1 MFIIKAEAARWKFRN
16 FQESRNPTLAFD
28 PLILTTSLAVA
39 GVLVAL
45 FLVLS
50 VRKYPKGNEKMIEI
64 WNAIREGSNA
74 YLKRQFRTITIIAI
88 IISLVILAAFSA
100 TVNFTY
106 GGEIALSFLL
116 GVAFSL
122 FAAYVALYSATN
134 ANVRS
139 TAAAEKSTYEA
150 LKVATLGGGALG
162 LAVISMSLLGLSIL
176 YAAFRD
182 PGVLAG
188 FGFGASLAAL
198 FAQLGGGIFTKSAD
212 VGADLVGKVEENFP
226 EDDPRNPAAIA
237 DNVGDN
243 VGDEAGRGA
252 DLFESLTAEN
262 LGGMIIGLIVSIII
276 FNGVINP
283 YYVTMPL
290 IVRSL
295 GIIATFVGLA
305 VAVLEKKFKNPIK
318 PTRDGLLV
326 ASLIAAILMFVA
338 TWYVFGP
345 SGLTPSGSALGAY
358 ALYGCMLSGLAAGL
372 LIVVYTEFY
381 TGSEAKPVITIAE
394 RSKSGPAL
402 TIMSGNAVGMISSG
416 LPVITVAVAPLIS
429 FWLGEQ
435 FSGFSGLLPALSND
449 PFLGGGY
456 RTTMA
461 AMGMLSTA
469 GIVLTMDGLGPIV
482 DNAGGIAEMSGAP
495 EVIRERI
502 EPLDALGNTTKAL
515 TKGYAMGSAALAS
528 LLLFQAFVLEVAR
541 YQAKILDLTTITAA
555 QATLLGTKLSSLGT
569 SLALNHPDV
578 VIGALI
584 GAMLPFV
591 FSGTAINAVSVGA
604 YRMVEEVRRQLREI
618 PGLRDGTAKPN
629 YAAAVDIST
638 RTALRLMVVP
648 GAIPVVAPLV
658 VGIFLG
664 WAAVGALVV
673 GATLSAIPLAI
684 MMMWGGAA
692 MDNAKKY
699 VEMGHFGGKN
709 TETHAATVV
718 GDTVGDPWKDTAGPS
733 LHILIKLLNTISL
746 VFVPLF
752 LSAIIIL

>member
-1 MFIIKAEAARWKFRN
+1 
-16 FQESRNPTLAFD
+16 LAFD

-39 GVLVAL
+39 GVIAAI

-50 VRKYPKGNEKMIEI
+50 VRKYPKGNEKMIAI
-64 WNAIREGSNA
+64 WTAIREGSNA
-74 YLKRQFRTITIIAI
+74 YLKRQFRTIAIIAI
-88 IISLVILAAFSA
+88 IIALVIVAAFGA

-106 GGEIALSFLL
+106 GGEIGLSFLL

-162 LAVISMSLLGLSIL
+162 LVVISMSLLGLSLL
-176 YAAFRD
+176 YAIFRD

-305 VAVLEKKFKNPIK
+305 VAVFEKKFKNPIK

-326 ASLIAAILMFVA
+326 ASVVAAILMFIA

-345 SGLTPSGSALGAY
+345 SASGSALAVY
-358 ALYGCMLSGLAAGL
+358 ALYGCMVSGLAAGL

-381 TGSEAKPVITIAE
+381 TGSNAKSVITIAE

-402 TIMSGNAVGMISSG
+402 TVMSGNAVGLISSG
-416 LPVITVAVAPLIS
+416 LPVITVAIALLIS
-429 FWLGEQ
+429 FGLGEQ
-435 FSGFSGLLPALSND
+435 FAGLIPALAGNA
-449 PFLGGGY
+449 FLGGVYG
-456 RTTMA
+456 TTMA
-461 AMGMLSTA
+461 TMGMLSTA

-495 EVIRERI
+495 EIIRERI

-541 YQAKILDLTTITAA
+541 YQAKIIDLTTITSA
-555 QATLLGTKLSSLGT
+555 QASLLGTKLSSLGA

-591 FSGTAINAVSVGA
+591 FSGTAINAVSIGA

-618 PGLRDGTAKPN
+618 PGLREGTAKPN

-673 GATLSAIPLAI
+673 GATISAIPLAI

-746 VFVPLF
+746 VFIPLF
-752 LSAIIIL
+752 LAAIIIL

>member
-1 MFIIKAEAARWKFRN
+1 
-16 FQESRNPTLAFD
+16 LAFD
-28 PLILTTSLAVA
+28 PLILTTSLAAA
-39 GVLVAL
+39 GVIAAI

-50 VRKYPKGNEKMIEI
+50 IRKYPKGNEKMIAI
-64 WNAIREGSNA
+64 WTAIREGSNA
-74 YLKRQFRTITIIAI
+74 YLKRQFRTIAIIAI
-88 IISLVILAAFSA
+88 IISLVIVAAFGA
-100 TVNFTY
+100 TVNFIY
-106 GGEIALSFLL
+106 GSEIGLSFLL

-162 LAVISMSLLGLSIL
+162 LVVISMSLLGLSLL
-176 YAAFRD
+176 YAIFRD
-182 PGVLAG
+182 PGILAG

-262 LGGMIIGLIVSIII
+262 LGGMIIGLIVSIIL
-276 FNGVINP
+276 FQGINV

-295 GIIATFVGLA
+295 GIVATFVGLA
-305 VAVLEKKFKNPIK
+305 VAVFEKKFKNPIK

-326 ASLIAAILMFVA
+326 ASVIAAILMFVA

-416 LPVITVAVAPLIS
+416 LPVITVAITLLIS

-435 FSGFSGLLPALSND
+435 FAGFSGLLPALSND
-449 PFLGGGY
+449 PFLGGVYG
-456 RTTMA
+456 TTMA

-495 EVIRERI
+495 EIIRERI

-541 YQAKILDLTTITAA
+541 YQAKILDLTTITAS

-618 PGLRDGTAKPN
+618 PGLREGTAKPN

-658 VGIFLG
+658 VGVFLG

-673 GATLSAIPLAI
+673 GATISAIPLAI

-746 VFVPLF
+746 VFIPLF
-752 LSAIIIL
+752 LAAIIIL

>member
-1 MFIIKAEAARWKFRN
+1 M
-16 FQESRNPTLAFD
+16 AFD

-39 GVLVAL
+39 GVIAAI

-50 VRKYPKGNEKMIEI
+50 VRKYPKGNEKMIAI
-64 WNAIREGSNA
+64 WTAIREGSNA
-74 YLKRQFRTITIIAI
+74 YLKRQFRTIAIIAI
-88 IISLVILAAFSA
+88 IISLVIVGAFGA

-106 GGEIALSFLL
+106 GSEIGLSFLL

-162 LAVISMSLLGLSIL
+162 LVVISMSLLGLSLL
-176 YAAFRD
+176 YAIFRD
-182 PGVLAG
+182 PGILAG

-262 LGGMIIGLIVSIII
+262 LGGMIIGLIVSIIL
-276 FNGVINP
+276 FQGINV

-295 GIIATFVGLA
+295 GIVATFVGLA
-305 VAVLEKKFKNPIK
+305 IAVFEKKFKNPIK

-326 ASLIAAILMFVA
+326 ASVIAAILMFVA

-416 LPVITVAVAPLIS
+416 LPVITVAVALLIS

-435 FSGFSGLLPALSND
+435 FAGFSGLLPALSND
-449 PFLGGGY
+449 PFLGGVYG
-456 RTTMA
+456 TTMA

-495 EVIRERI
+495 EIIRERI

-541 YQAKILDLTTITAA
+541 YQAKILDLTTITGA
-555 QATLLGTKLSSLGT
+555 QATLLGAKLSSLGT

-618 PGLRDGTAKPN
+618 PGLREGTAKPN

-658 VGIFLG
+658 VGVFLG

-673 GATLSAIPLAI
+673 GATISAIPLAI

-746 VFVPLF
+746 VFIPLF
-752 LSAIIIL
+752 LAAIIIL

>member
-1 MFIIKAEAARWKFRN
+1 M
-16 FQESRNPTLAFD
+16 AFD
-28 PLILTTSLAVA
+28 PLILTTSLAVV
-39 GVLVAL
+39 GVIASMI
-45 FLVLS
+45 LVLS
-50 VRKYPKGNEKMIEI
+50 VKKYPTGNEKMIAI
-64 WNAIREGSNA
+64 WKAIMEGSNA
-74 YLKRQFRTITIIAI
+74 YLKRQFRTIGIIAVIIAI
-88 IISLVILAAFSA
+88 VIVAAFGGIFSL
-100 TVNFTY
+100 TY
-106 GGEIALSFLL
+106 GAEIAFSFLL
-116 GVAFSL
+116 GVTFSL
-122 FAAYVALYSATN
+122 IAAYIAMYSATN

-139 TAAAEKSTYEA
+139 TAAAETSTYLA

-162 LAVISMSLLGLSIL
+162 LAVISMSLLGLSLL
-176 YAAFRD
+176 YAAFGD

-262 LGGMIIGLIVSIII
+262 LGGMIIGLIVSIILFQGI
-276 FNGVINP
+276 SV

-305 VAVLEKKFKNPIK
+305 VAIFEKKFKNPIK

-326 ASLIAAILMFVA
+326 ASVVAAILMFIA

-345 SGLTPSGSALGAY
+345 SGVTPGGSALAAY
-358 ALYGCMLSGLAAGL
+358 ALYGCMVSGLAAGL
-372 LIVVYTEFY
+372 LIVLYTEYY
-381 TGSEAKPVITIAE
+381 TGSGAKSVITIAE

-402 TIMSGNAVGMISSG
+402 TIMSGTAVGMISSG
-416 LPVITVAVAPLIS
+416 LPVITVAITLLIS
-429 FWLGEQ
+429 FALGEQ
-435 FSGFSGLLPALSND
+435 FAVLAKIND
-449 PFLGGGY
+449 TFLGGVYG
-456 RTTMA
+456 TTMA
-461 AMGMLSTA
+461 TMGMLSTA

-495 EVIRERI
+495 DEVRERI
-502 EPLDALGNTTKAL
+502 EPLDTLGNTTKAL

-541 YQAKILDLTTITAA
+541 YQAKITDLTSITSA
-555 QATLLGTKLSSLGT
+555 QATLLGTKLSSLG
-569 SLALNHPDV
+569 SALALNHPDV

-604 YRMVEEVRRQLREI
+604 YRMVEEVRRQFREI
-618 PGLRDGTAKPN
+618 PGLREGTAKPN

-648 GAIPVVAPLV
+648 GAIPVVAPIV
-658 VGIFLG
+658 VGVFLG

-699 VEMGHFGGKN
+699 VEAGHFGGKN

-746 VFVPLF
+746 VFIPLF
-752 LSAIIIL
+752 LAALILL

>member
-1 MFIIKAEAARWKFRN
+1 
-16 FQESRNPTLAFD
+16 LAFD

-39 GVLVAL
+39 GVVAAI

-50 VRKYPKGNEKMIEI
+50 VRKYPKGNEKMIAI
-64 WNAIREGSNA
+64 WTAIREGSNA
-74 YLKRQFRTITIIAI
+74 YLKRQFRTIAIIAI
-88 IISLVILAAFSA
+88 IISLVILAAFGA
-100 TVNFTY
+100 TINFTY

-162 LAVISMSLLGLSIL
+162 LVVISMSLLGLSLL
-176 YAAFRD
+176 YALFRD

-262 LGGMIIGLIVSIII
+262 LGGMIIGLIVSIIL
-276 FNGVINP
+276 FQGINV

-295 GIIATFVGLA
+295 GIVATFVGLA
-305 VAVLEKKFKNPIK
+305 VAVFEKKFKNPIK

-326 ASLIAAILMFVA
+326 ASVIAAILMFVA

-358 ALYGCMLSGLAAGL
+358 ALYGCMLSGLSAGL

-416 LPVITVAVAPLIS
+416 LPVVTVAVALLIS

-435 FSGFSGLLPALSND
+435 FAGFSGLLPALSND
-449 PFLGGGY
+449 PFLGGVYG
-456 RTTMA
+456 TTMA

-541 YQAKILDLTTITAA
+541 YQAKILDLTTITGA
-555 QATLLGTKLSSLGT
+555 QATLLGAKLSSLGT

-618 PGLRDGTAKPN
+618 PGLREGNAKPN

-673 GATLSAIPLAI
+673 GATISAIPLAI

-746 VFVPLF
+746 VFIPLF
-752 LSAIIIL
+752 LVAIIIL

>member
-1 MFIIKAEAARWKFRN
+1 
-16 FQESRNPTLAFD
+16 LAFD
-28 PLILTTSLAVA
+28 PLLLTTSLAVV
-39 GVLVAL
+39 GVIASIV
-45 FLVLS
+45 LVLS
-50 VRKYPKGNEKMIEI
+50 VKKYPTGNEKMVAI
-64 WNAIREGSNA
+64 WKAIMEGANA
-74 YLKRQFRTITIIAI
+74 YLKRQFRTIGIIAVI
-88 IISLVILAAFSA
+88 IAVVILAAFSA
-100 TVNFTY
+100 IFTVSY
-106 GGEIALSFLL
+106 SAEIAFSFLL
-116 GVAFSL
+116 GVTFSL
-122 FAAYVALYSATN
+122 VAAYIAMYSATS

-139 TAAAEKSTYEA
+139 TAAAEQSTYLA

-262 LGGMIIGLIVSIII
+262 LGGMIIGLIVSIILFQGI
-276 FNGVINP
+276 SV

-305 VAVLEKKFKNPIK
+305 VAIFEKKFKNPIK

-326 ASLIAAILMFVA
+326 ASVVAAILMFIA

-345 SGLTPSGSALGAY
+345 SGLTPSGSALAAY
-358 ALYGCMLSGLAAGL
+358 ALYGCMVSGLAAGL
-372 LIVVYTEFY
+372 LIVLYTEYY
-381 TGSEAKPVITIAE
+381 TGSEAKSVITIAE

-402 TIMSGNAVGMISSG
+402 TIMSGTAVGMISSG
-416 LPVITVAVAPLIS
+416 LPVITVAITLLIS
-429 FWLGEQ
+429 FALGEQ
-435 FSGFSGLLPALSND
+435 FAVQAGITD
-449 PFLGGGY
+449 TFLGGVYG
-456 RTTMA
+456 TTMA
-461 AMGMLSTA
+461 TMGMLSTA

-495 EVIRERI
+495 VEVRERI
-502 EPLDALGNTTKAL
+502 EPLDTLGNTTKAL

-541 YQAKILDLTTITAA
+541 YQAKITDLTTITSA
-555 QATLLGTKLSSLGT
+555 QAALLGTKLSSLG
-569 SLALNHPDV
+569 SALALNHPDV

-584 GAMLPFV
+584 GGMLPFV

-604 YRMVEEVRRQLREI
+604 YRMVEEVRRQFREI
-618 PGLRDGTAKPN
+618 PGLREGTAKPN

-648 GAIPVVAPLV
+648 GAIPVVAPIV
-658 VGIFLG
+658 VGVFLG

-699 VEMGHFGGKN
+699 VESGHFGGKN

-746 VFVPLF
+746 VFIPLF
-752 LSAIIIL
+752 LVALISLA

>member
-1 MFIIKAEAARWKFRN
+1 MEN
-16 FQESRNPTLAFD
+16 YQLEDNSNPPLAFD

-39 GVLVAL
+39 GVVAAI

-50 VRKYPKGNEKMIEI
+50 VRKYPKGNEKMISI
-64 WNAIREGSNA
+64 WKAIMEGANA
-74 YLKRQFRTITIIAI
+74 YLKRQFRTIGIIAI
-88 IISLVILAAFSA
+88 IIAIVILAAFSA
-100 TVNFTY
+100 TVTVTY
-106 GGEIALSFLL
+106 SAEIAFSFLL
-116 GVAFSL
+116 GVTFSL
-122 FAAYVALYSATN
+122 VAAYIAMYSATN

-139 TAAAEKSTYEA
+139 TAAAEKSTYLA

-305 VAVLEKKFKNPIK
+305 VAVFEKKFKNPIK

-326 ASLIAAILMFVA
+326 ASVIAAILMFVA

-345 SGLTPSGSALGAY
+345 SASGSALAVY
-358 ALYGCMLSGLAAGL
+358 ALYGCMVSGLAAGL

-381 TGSEAKPVITIAE
+381 TGSNAKPVITIAE

-416 LPVITVAVAPLIS
+416 LPVITVAIALLIS

-435 FSGFSGLLPALSND
+435 FARFSGLLPALNND
-449 PFLGGGY
+449 PFLGGVYG
-456 RTTMA
+456 TTMA

-541 YQAKILDLTTITAA
+541 YQAKIVDLTKISIDQVTGPNGLA
-555 QATLLGTKLSSLGT
+555 TKLSSLGG

-618 PGLRDGTAKPN
+618 PGLREGTAKPN

-658 VGIFLG
+658 VGVFLG

-673 GATLSAIPLAI
+673 GATISAIPLAI

-746 VFVPLF
+746 VFIPLF
-752 LSAIIIL
+752 LAAIIIL

>member
-1 MFIIKAEAARWKFRN
+1 M
-16 FQESRNPTLAFD
+16 AFD
-28 PLILTTSLAVA
+28 PLLLTTSLAIA
-39 GVLVAL
+39 GVAVAIYLVY
-45 FLVLS
+45 S
-50 VRKYPKGNEKMIEI
+50 IKRYPTGNEKMVAI
-64 WNAIREGSNA
+64 WKAIREGANA
-74 YLKRQFRTITIIAI
+74 YLKRQFRTIAIIAI
-88 IISLVILAAFSA
+88 IIALVIVAAFGA

-106 GGEIALSFLL
+106 GGEIAFSFLL

-122 FAAYVALYSATN
+122 FAAYIAMYSATN
-134 ANVRS
+134 SNVRS

-162 LAVISMSLLGLSIL
+162 LIVISMSLLGLSLL
-176 YAAFRD
+176 YAAFGD

-262 LGGMIIGLIVSIII
+262 LGGMIIGLIVSIILFQGI
-276 FNGVINP
+276 STNNV

-295 GIIATFVGLA
+295 GIVATFVGLA
-305 VAVLEKKFKNPIK
+305 VAIYEKKFKNPIK

-326 ASLIAAILMFVA
+326 ASLVAAILLFIA

-345 SGLTPSGSALGAY
+345 SGLTAISGINSANRALGVY
-358 ALYGCMLSGLAAGL
+358 ALYGCMISGLVAGL
-372 LIVVYTEFY
+372 LIVLYTEFY
-381 TGSEAKPVITIAE
+381 TGSEAKWVVTIAE

-402 TIMSGNAVGMISSG
+402 TITSGTAVGMISSG
-416 LPVITVAVAPLIS
+416 LPVITVAIALLIS
-429 FWLGEQ
+429 FGLGEQ
-435 FSGFSGLLPALSND
+435 FASLAGLNS
-449 PFLGGGY
+449 FLGGVYG
-456 RTTMA
+456 TTMA
-461 AMGMLSTA
+461 TMGMLSTA

-495 EVIRERI
+495 PEIRDRI

-528 LLLFQAFVLEVAR
+528 LL
-541 YQAKILDLTTITAA
+541 
-555 QATLLGTKLSSLGT
+555 GG
-569 SLALNHPDV
+569 
-578 VIGALI
+578 
-584 GAMLPFV
+584 MLPFL
-591 FSGTAINAVSVGA
+591 FSGTAINAVAVGA
-604 YRMVEEVRRQLREI
+604 YRMVEEVRKQLREI
-618 PGLRDGTAKPN
+618 PGLREGTARPD
-629 YAAAVDIST
+629 YARAVDIST
-638 RTALRLMVVP
+638 RTALRLMVAP
-648 GAIPVVAPLV
+648 GAIPVVAPIV
-658 VGIFLG
+658 VGVFLG

-699 VEMGHFGGKN
+699 IEVGNLGGKN

-746 VFVPLF
+746 VFIPIF
-752 LSAIIIL
+752 LTAIVVFR

>member
-1 MFIIKAEAARWKFRN
+1 
-16 FQESRNPTLAFD
+16 
-28 PLILTTSLAVA
+28 
-39 GVLVAL
+39 
-45 FLVLS
+45 
-50 VRKYPKGNEKMIEI
+50 
-64 WNAIREGSNA
+64 
-74 YLKRQFRTITIIAI
+74 
-88 IISLVILAAFSA
+88 
-100 TVNFTY
+100 
-106 GGEIALSFLL
+106 
-116 GVAFSL
+116 
-122 FAAYVALYSATN
+122 
-134 ANVRS
+134 
-139 TAAAEKSTYEA
+139 
-150 LKVATLGGGALG
+150 
-162 LAVISMSLLGLSIL
+162 
-176 YAAFRD
+176 
-182 PGVLAG
+182 
-188 FGFGASLAAL
+188 
-198 FAQLGGGIFTKSAD
+198 
-212 VGADLVGKVEENFP
+212 
-226 EDDPRNPAAIA
+226 
-237 DNVGDN
+237 
-243 VGDEAGRGA
+243 
-252 DLFESLTAEN
+252 
-262 LGGMIIGLIVSIII
+262 MIIGLIVSIILFQGI
-276 FNGVINP
+276 SV

-295 GIIATFVGLA
+295 GIVATFVGLA
-305 VAVLEKKFKNPIK
+305 VAVFEKKFKNPIK

-326 ASLIAAILMFVA
+326 ASVIAAILMFVA

-416 LPVITVAVAPLIS
+416 LPVVTVAVALLIS

-435 FSGFSGLLPALSND
+435 FAGFSGLLPALSND
-449 PFLGGGY
+449 PFLGGVYG
-456 RTTMA
+456 TTMA

-541 YQAKILDLTTITAA
+541 YQAKIVDLTKISIDQVTGPNGFA
-555 QATLLGTKLSSLGT
+555 TKLSGLGG

-604 YRMVEEVRRQLREI
+604 YRMVEEVRRQLREL
-618 PGLRDGTAKPN
+618 PGLREDTAKPN

-638 RTALRLMVVP
+638 KTALRLMVVP
-648 GAIPVVAPLV
+648 GAIPVVAPIV

-673 GATLSAIPLAI
+673 GATISAIPLAI

-746 VFVPLF
+746 VFIPLF
-752 LSAIIIL
+752 LAAIIIL

>member
-1 MFIIKAEAARWKFRN
+1 
-16 FQESRNPTLAFD
+16 LAFD
-28 PLILTTSLAVA
+28 PLLLTTSLAIA
-39 GVLVAL
+39 GVAVAIYLVY
-45 FLVLS
+45 S
-50 VRKYPKGNEKMIEI
+50 IKRYPTGNEKMVAI
-64 WNAIREGSNA
+64 WKAIREGANA
-74 YLKRQFRTITIIAI
+74 YLKRQFRTIAIIAI
-88 IISLVILAAFSA
+88 IIAVVIVAAFGA
-100 TVNFTY
+100 TINFTY

-116 GVAFSL
+116 GVIFSL
-122 FAAYVALYSATN
+122 FAAYIAMYSATN
-134 ANVRS
+134 SNVRS

-162 LAVISMSLLGLSIL
+162 LIVISMSLLGLSIL
-176 YAAFRD
+176 YAVFGD

-262 LGGMIIGLIVSIII
+262 LGGMIVGLIVSIII
-276 FNGVINP
+276 FQGINV

-295 GIIATFVGLA
+295 GIVATFIGLA
-305 VAVLEKKFKNPIK
+305 VAIVEKKFKNPIK

-326 ASLIAAILMFVA
+326 ASVIAAVLMFIA

-345 SGLTPSGSALGAY
+345 SGLTPSGSALAAY
-358 ALYGCMLSGLAAGL
+358 ALYGCMVSGLIAGL
-372 LIVVYTEFY
+372 LIVLYTEFY
-381 TGSEAKPVITIAE
+381 TGSEAKSVITIAE

-402 TIMSGNAVGMISSG
+402 TIMSGTAVGMISSG
-416 LPVITVAVAPLIS
+416 LPVITVAIALLIS
-429 FWLGEQ
+429 FGLGEQ
-435 FSGFSGLLPALSND
+435 FAGLIPQLAGN
-449 PFLGGGY
+449 PFLGGVYG
-456 RTTMA
+456 TTMA
-461 AMGMLSTA
+461 TMGMLSTA

-495 EVIRERI
+495 DEIRERI
-502 EPLDALGNTTKAL
+502 DPLDALGNTTKAL

-541 YQAKILDLTTITAA
+541 YQAGSLCVPSITASCA
-555 QATLLGTKLSSLGT
+555 GILASKLSSLGAL
-569 SLALNHPDV
+569 LALNHPDV

-584 GAMLPFV
+584 GGMLPFV
-591 FSGTAINAVSVGA
+591 FSGTAINAVSIGA
-604 YRMVEEVRRQLREI
+604 YRMVEEVRRQLKEI
-618 PGLRDGTAKPN
+618 PGLREGTARPN

-648 GAIPVVAPLV
+648 GAIPVVAPIV
-658 VGIFLG
+658 VGVFLG

-692 MDNAKKY
+692 MDNGKKY
-699 VEMGHFGGKN
+699 IEAGHFGGKN

-746 VFVPLF
+746 VFIPLF
-752 LSAIIIL
+752 LTAIVVFR

>member
-1 MFIIKAEAARWKFRN
+1 M
-16 FQESRNPTLAFD
+16 AFD

-39 GVLVAL
+39 GVVAAI

-50 VRKYPKGNEKMIEI
+50 VRKYPKGNEKMIVI
-64 WNAIREGSNA
+64 WTAIREGSNA

-88 IISLVILAAFSA
+88 IISLVILAAFGA
-100 TVNFTY
+100 TVTFTY

-162 LAVISMSLLGLSIL
+162 LVVISMSLLGLSLL
-176 YAAFRD
+176 YALFRD

-345 SGLTPSGSALGAY
+345 SGLTPSGSSQAAY

-372 LIVVYTEFY
+372 LIVVYTEYY
-381 TGSEAKPVITIAE
+381 TGSNAKSVITIAE

-416 LPVITVAVAPLIS
+416 LPVITVAVALLIS

-435 FSGFSGLLPALSND
+435 FARFSGLLPALNND
-449 PFLGGGY
+449 PFLGGVYG
-456 RTTMA
+456 TTMA

-541 YQAKILDLTTITAA
+541 YQAKIVDLTKITVDQVTGPNGLA
-555 QATLLGTKLSSLGT
+555 TKLSVLGG

-591 FSGTAINAVSVGA
+591 FSGTAINAVSIGA

-618 PGLRDGTAKPN
+618 PGLREGTAKPN

-648 GAIPVVAPLV
+648 GAIPVVAPIIIGV
-658 VGIFLG
+658 FLG

-673 GATLSAIPLAI
+673 GATISAIPLAI

-746 VFVPLF
+746 VFIPLF
-752 LSAIIIL
+752 LAAVIIF

>member
-1 MFIIKAEAARWKFRN
+1 MVSIWK
-16 FQESRNPTLAFD
+16 
-28 PLILTTSLAVA
+28 
-39 GVLVAL
+39 
-45 FLVLS
+45 
-50 VRKYPKGNEKMIEI
+50 
-64 WNAIREGSNA
+64 AIREGANA
-74 YLKRQFRTITIIAI
+74 YLKRQFRTIAIIAI
-88 IISLVILAAFSA
+88 IIAVVIIAAFGA
-100 TVNFTY
+100 TVNLTY
-106 GGEIALSFLL
+106 GGEIAFSFLL

-122 FAAYVALYSATN
+122 FAAYIAMYSATN
-134 ANVRS
+134 SNVRS

-162 LAVISMSLLGLSIL
+162 LIVISMSLLGLSIL
-176 YAAFRD
+176 YAAFGD

-262 LGGMIIGLIVSIII
+262 LGGMIVGLIVSIII
-276 FNGVINP
+276 FQGINV

-305 VAVLEKKFKNPIK
+305 VAVVEKKFKNPIK

-326 ASLIAAILMFVA
+326 ASVIAAVLIFIA

-345 SGLTPSGSALGAY
+345 SGLTPSGSALAAY
-358 ALYGCMLSGLAAGL
+358 ALYGCMVSGLVAGL
-372 LIVVYTEFY
+372 LIVIYTEFY
-381 TGSEAKPVITIAE
+381 TGSEAKSVITIAE

-402 TIMSGNAVGMISSG
+402 TIMSGTAVGMISSG
-416 LPVITVAVAPLIS
+416 LPVITVAITLLIS
-429 FWLGEQ
+429 FGLGEQ
-435 FSGFSGLLPALSND
+435 FARMAGIDN
-449 PFLGGGY
+449 FLGGVYG
-456 RTTMA
+456 TTMA
-461 AMGMLSTA
+461 TMGMLSTA

-495 EVIRERI
+495 DEIRERI
-502 EPLDALGNTTKAL
+502 EPLDTLGNTTKAL

-541 YQAKILDLTTITAA
+541 YQAKITDLTTITSA
-555 QATLLGTKLSSLGT
+555 QAVLLGTKLSSLG
-569 SLALNHPDV
+569 SALALNHPDV

-584 GAMLPFV
+584 GGMLPFV

-604 YRMVEEVRRQLREI
+604 YRMVEEVRRQFREI
-618 PGLRDGTAKPN
+618 PGLREGTAKPN

-648 GAIPVVAPLV
+648 GAIPVVTPIV
-658 VGIFLG
+658 VGVFLG

-699 VEMGHFGGKN
+699 VEAGHFGGKN

-746 VFVPLF
+746 VFIPLF
-752 LSAIIIL
+752 LTAIVVFR

>member
-1 MFIIKAEAARWKFRN
+1 
-16 FQESRNPTLAFD
+16 LAFD
-28 PLILTTSLAVA
+28 PLILTTSLAAA
-39 GVLVAL
+39 GVIAAI

-50 VRKYPKGNEKMIEI
+50 IRKYPKGNEKMIAI
-64 WNAIREGSNA
+64 WTAIREGSNA
-74 YLKRQFRTITIIAI
+74 YLKRQFRTIAIIAI
-88 IISLVILAAFSA
+88 IISLVIVAAFGA
-100 TVNFTY
+100 TVNFIY
-106 GGEIALSFLL
+106 GSEIGLSFLL

-162 LAVISMSLLGLSIL
+162 LVVISMSLLGLSLL
-176 YAAFRD
+176 YAIFRD
-182 PGVLAG
+182 PGILAG

-262 LGGMIIGLIVSIII
+262 LGGMIIGLIVSIIL
-276 FNGVINP
+276 FQGINV

-295 GIIATFVGLA
+295 GIVATFVGLA
-305 VAVLEKKFKNPIK
+305 VAVFEKKFKNPIK

-326 ASLIAAILMFVA
+326 ASVIAAILMFVA

-416 LPVITVAVAPLIS
+416 LPVITVAITLLIS

-435 FSGFSGLLPALSND
+435 FAGFSGLLPALSND
-449 PFLGGGY
+449 PFLGGVYG
-456 RTTMA
+456 TTMA

-502 EPLDALGNTTKAL
+502 EPLDVLGNTTKAL

-541 YQAKILDLTTITAA
+541 YQAKILDLTTITAS

-618 PGLRDGTAKPN
+618 PGLREGTAKPN

-658 VGIFLG
+658 VGVFLG

-673 GATLSAIPLAI
+673 GATISAIPLAI

-746 VFVPLF
+746 VFIPLF
-752 LSAIIIL
+752 LAAIIIL

>member
-1 MFIIKAEAARWKFRN
+1 MV
-16 FQESRNPTLAFD
+16 FD

-39 GVLVAL
+39 GVIAAI

-50 VRKYPKGNEKMIEI
+50 VRKYPKGNEKMIAI
-64 WNAIREGSNA
+64 WTAIREGSNA
-74 YLKRQFRTITIIAI
+74 YLRRQFRTIAIIAI
-88 IISLVILAAFSA
+88 VISLIIVAAFGA

-106 GGEIALSFLL
+106 GSEIALSFLL

-162 LAVISMSLLGLSIL
+162 LVVISMSLLGLSLL
-176 YAAFRD
+176 YAIFGD

-305 VAVLEKKFKNPIK
+305 VAVFEKKFKNPIK
-318 PTRDGLLV
+318 PTIDGLLV
-326 ASLIAAILMFVA
+326 ASAIAAILMFAA
-338 TWYVFGP
+338 TWYIFGP
-345 SGLTPSGSALGAY
+345 SGLTPSGSALAAY
-358 ALYGCMLSGLAAGL
+358 ALYGCMVSGLVAGL
-372 LIVVYTEFY
+372 LIVIYTEFY
-381 TGSEAKPVITIAE
+381 TGSNAKPVITIAE

-416 LPVITVAVAPLIS
+416 LPVITVAIALLIS
-429 FWLGEQ
+429 FGLGEQ
-435 FSGFSGLLPALSND
+435 FAGLIPALAGNA
-449 PFLGGGY
+449 FLGGVYG
-456 RTTMA
+456 TTMA
-461 AMGMLSTA
+461 TMGMLSTA

-495 EVIRERI
+495 EIIRERI

-541 YQAKILDLTTITAA
+541 YKAGIINL
-555 QATLLGTKLSSLGT
+555 T
-569 SLALNHPDV
+569 SLASNPSLAVTLGTQLSGLGTFLALNRPDV
-578 VIGALI
+578 IIGALI
-584 GAMLPFV
+584 GGMLPFV

-618 PGLRDGTAKPN
+618 PGLREGTAKPN

-638 RTALRLMVVP
+638 KTALRLMVVP
-648 GAIPVVAPLV
+648 GAIPVVAPIV
-658 VGIFLG
+658 VGLFLG

-673 GATLSAIPLAI
+673 GATISAIPLAI

-746 VFVPLF
+746 VFIPLF
-752 LSAIIIL
+752 LSAIIIFH

>member
-1 MFIIKAEAARWKFRN
+1 M
-16 FQESRNPTLAFD
+16 AFD

-39 GVLVAL
+39 GVVAAI

-50 VRKYPKGNEKMIEI
+50 VRKYPKGNEKMIAI
-64 WNAIREGSNA
+64 WTAIREGSNA
-74 YLKRQFRTITIIAI
+74 YLKRQFRTIAIIAI
-88 IISLVILAAFSA
+88 IISLVILAAFGA
-100 TVNFTY
+100 TINFTY

-116 GVAFSL
+116 GVVFSL

-162 LAVISMSLLGLSIL
+162 LVVISMSLLGLSLL
-176 YAAFRD
+176 YGAFGD

-305 VAVLEKKFKNPIK
+305 VAVFEKKFKNPIK

-326 ASLIAAILMFVA
+326 ASVIAAILMFVA

-345 SGLTPSGSALGAY
+345 SASGSALAVY
-358 ALYGCMLSGLAAGL
+358 ALYGCMVSGLAAGL

-381 TGSEAKPVITIAE
+381 TGSNAKPVITIAE

-402 TIMSGNAVGMISSG
+402 TVMSGNAVGLISSG
-416 LPVITVAVAPLIS
+416 LPVITVAVALLIS
-429 FWLGEQ
+429 FGLGEQ
-435 FSGFSGLLPALSND
+435 FAGLIPALNGN
-449 PFLGGGY
+449 PFLGGVYG
-456 RTTMA
+456 TTMA
-461 AMGMLSTA
+461 TMGMLSTA

-541 YQAKILDLTTITAA
+541 YQAGNLCVPTITSSCA
-555 QATLLGTKLSSLGT
+555 ATLATKLSSLGAL
-569 SLALNHPDV
+569 LALNHPDV

-618 PGLRDGTAKPN
+618 PGLREGTAKPN

-638 RTALRLMVVP
+638 KTALRLMVVP
-648 GAIPVVAPLV
+648 GAIPVVAPIV

-673 GATLSAIPLAI
+673 GATISAIPLAI

-746 VFVPLF
+746 VFIPLF
-752 LSAIIIL
+752 LSAIIIFH

>member
-1 MFIIKAEAARWKFRN
+1 MIAIWTAIK
-16 FQESRNPTLAFD
+16 
-28 PLILTTSLAVA
+28 
-39 GVLVAL
+39 
-45 FLVLS
+45 
-50 VRKYPKGNEKMIEI
+50 
-64 WNAIREGSNA
+64 EGSNA
-74 YLKRQFRTITIIAI
+74 YLKRQFRTIAIIAI
-88 IISLVILAAFSA
+88 IISLVIVAAFGA

-162 LAVISMSLLGLSIL
+162 LVVISMSLLGLSLL

-276 FNGVINP
+276 FQSINV

-295 GIIATFVGLA
+295 GIIATFAGLA

-326 ASLIAAILMFVA
+326 ASVVAAILMFVA

-345 SGLTPSGSALGAY
+345 SGVSPNVNPLAAY
-358 ALYGCMLSGLAAGL
+358 ALYGCMISGLVAGL

-381 TGSEAKPVITIAE
+381 TGSNAKPVITIAE

-402 TIMSGNAVGMISSG
+402 TVMSGNAVGMISSG
-416 LPVITVAVAPLIS
+416 LPVITVAIALLIS

-435 FSGFSGLLPALSND
+435 FAGLIPALAGNV
-449 PFLGGGY
+449 FLGGVYG
-456 RTTMA
+456 TTMA
-461 AMGMLSTA
+461 TMGMLSTA

-482 DNAGGIAEMSGAP
+482 DNAAGIAEMSAAL
-495 EVIRERI
+495 EIVRERR
-502 EPLDALGNTTKAL
+502 EPLHALGNTTKAL

-541 YQAKILDLTTITAA
+541 YQAKIVDLTKITVDQVTGPNGLA
-555 QATLLGTKLSSLGT
+555 TKLSVLGG

-591 FSGTAINAVSVGA
+591 FSGTAINAVSIGA

-618 PGLRDGTAKPN
+618 PGLREGTAKPN

-648 GAIPVVAPLV
+648 GAIPVVAPIV
-658 VGIFLG
+658 VGVFLG

-692 MDNAKKY
+692 IDNAPKY
-699 VEMGHFGGKN
+699 V
-709 TETHAATVV
+709 
-718 GDTVGDPWKDTAGPS
+718 
-733 LHILIKLLNTISL
+733 
-746 VFVPLF
+746 
-752 LSAIIIL
+752 

>member
-1 MFIIKAEAARWKFRN
+1 M
-16 FQESRNPTLAFD
+16 AFD
-28 PLILTTSLAVA
+28 PILLTTSLAVA
-39 GVLVAL
+39 GVVASII
-45 FLVLS
+45 LVLS
-50 VRKYPKGNEKMIEI
+50 VKKYPTGDEKMIAI
-64 WNAIREGSNA
+64 WKAIREGSNA
-74 YLKRQFRTITIIAI
+74 YLKRQFRTIAVIAAIIA
-88 IISLVILAAFSA
+88 LVIIAAFGGTFSI
-100 TVNFTY
+100 TY
-106 GGEIALSFLL
+106 GAEIAFSFLL
-116 GVAFSL
+116 GVTFSL
-122 FAAYVALYSATN
+122 VAAYIAMYSATN

-139 TAAAEKSTYEA
+139 TAAAEKSTYHA

-162 LAVISMSLLGLSIL
+162 LAVTSMSLLGLSIL
-176 YAAFRD
+176 YAVFRD

-262 LGGMIIGLIVSIII
+262 LGGMIIGLIVSIIL
-276 FNGVINP
+276 FQGINV

-295 GIIATFVGLA
+295 GIIATFIGLA
-305 VAVLEKKFKNPIK
+305 VAIYEKKFKNPIK

-326 ASLIAAILMFVA
+326 ASVVAAVLIFVA

-345 SGLTPSGSALGAY
+345 SGLTPSGNALAAY
-358 ALYGCMLSGLAAGL
+358 ALYGCMISGLAAGL
-372 LIVVYTEFY
+372 LIVFYTEFY

-402 TIMSGNAVGMISSG
+402 TVMSGTAVGMVSSG
-416 LPVITVAVAPLIS
+416 LPIITVAIALLIS
-429 FWLGEQ
+429 FGLGER
-435 FSGFSGLLPALSND
+435 FASLAGLSD
-449 PFLGGGY
+449 PFLGGVYG
-456 RTTMA
+456 TTMA
-461 AMGMLSTA
+461 TMGMLSTA

-495 EVIRERI
+495 DEIRERI
-502 EPLDALGNTTKAL
+502 DPLDALGNTTKAL

-541 YQAKILDLTTITAA
+541 YQAKILDLTSITTT
-555 QATLLGTKLSSLGT
+555 QANLLGTKLSSLGA

-578 VIGALI
+578 IIGALI
-584 GAMLPFV
+584 GSMLPFV

-604 YRMVEEVRRQLREI
+604 YRMVEEVRRQFREI
-618 PGLRDGTAKPN
+618 PGLREGTAKPN

-648 GAIPVVAPLV
+648 GAIPVVAPIV
-658 VGIFLG
+658 VGVFLG

-699 VEMGHFGGKN
+699 VEAGHFGGKG
-709 TETHAATVV
+709 TETHAATIV

-733 LHILIKLLNTISL
+733 LHILVKLLNTISL
-746 VFVPLF
+746 VFIPLF
-752 LSAIIIL
+752 LTAIILL

>member
-1 MFIIKAEAARWKFRN
+1 M
-16 FQESRNPTLAFD
+16 AFD
-28 PLILTTSLAVA
+28 PLLLTTSLAVV
-39 GVLVAL
+39 GVIASII
-45 FLVLS
+45 LVLS
-50 VRKYPKGNEKMIEI
+50 VKKYPTGNEKMVAI
-64 WNAIREGSNA
+64 WKAIMEGANA
-74 YLKRQFRTITIIAI
+74 YLKRQFRTIGIIAVIIAI
-88 IISLVILAAFSA
+88 VILAAFSTTF
-100 TVNFTY
+100 TVTY
-106 GGEIALSFLL
+106 SAEIAFSFLL
-116 GVAFSL
+116 GVTFSL
-122 FAAYVALYSATN
+122 VAAYIAMYSATN

-139 TAAAEKSTYEA
+139 TAAAEQSTYLA

-176 YAAFRD
+176 YAAFGD

-262 LGGMIIGLIVSIII
+262 LGGMIIGLIVSIILFQGI
-276 FNGVINP
+276 SV

-305 VAVLEKKFKNPIK
+305 VAIFEKKFKNPIK
-318 PTRDGLLV
+318 PSRDGLLL
-326 ASLIAAILMFVA
+326 ASVVAAILMFIA

-345 SGLTPSGSALGAY
+345 SGLTPSGSALAAY
-358 ALYGCMLSGLAAGL
+358 ALYGCMVSGLAAGL
-372 LIVVYTEFY
+372 LIVLYTEYY
-381 TGSEAKPVITIAE
+381 TGSEAKSVITIAE

-402 TIMSGNAVGMISSG
+402 TIMSGTAVGMISSG
-416 LPVITVAVAPLIS
+416 LPVITVAITLLIS
-429 FWLGEQ
+429 FGLGEQ
-435 FSGFSGLLPALSND
+435 FAVQAGITD
-449 PFLGGGY
+449 TFLGGVYG
-456 RTTMA
+456 TTMA
-461 AMGMLSTA
+461 TMGMLSTA

-495 EVIRERI
+495 VQVRERI
-502 EPLDALGNTTKAL
+502 EPLDTLGNTTKAL

-541 YQAKILDLTTITAA
+541 YQAKITDLTSITSA
-555 QATLLGTKLSSLGT
+555 QAALLGTKLSSLG
-569 SLALNHPDV
+569 SALALNHPDV

-584 GAMLPFV
+584 GGMLPFV

-604 YRMVEEVRRQLREI
+604 YRMVEEVRRQFREI
-618 PGLRDGTAKPN
+618 PGLREGTAKPN

-648 GAIPVVAPLV
+648 GAIPVVAPIV
-658 VGIFLG
+658 VGVFLG

-673 GATLSAIPLAI
+673 GATISAIPLAI

-699 VEMGHFGGKN
+699 VEAGHFGGKN

-746 VFVPLF
+746 VFIPLF
-752 LSAIIIL
+752 LVALISLA

>member
-1 MFIIKAEAARWKFRN
+1 M
-16 FQESRNPTLAFD
+16 AFD
-28 PLILTTSLAVA
+28 PLILTTSLAVI
-39 GVLVAL
+39 GVIAAII
-45 FLVLS
+45 LVLS
-50 VRKYPKGNEKMIEI
+50 VKKYPTGNEKMIAI
-64 WNAIREGSNA
+64 WKAIMEGSNA
-74 YLKRQFRTITIIAI
+74 YLKRQFRTIGIIAVIIAI
-88 IISLVILAAFSA
+88 VIVAAFGGIFSL
-100 TVNFTY
+100 TY
-106 GGEIALSFLL
+106 GAEIAFSFLL
-116 GVAFSL
+116 GVTFSL
-122 FAAYVALYSATN
+122 VAAYIAMYSATN

-139 TAAAEKSTYEA
+139 TAAAEKSTYLA
-150 LKVATLGGGALG
+150 LRVATLGGGALG
-162 LAVISMSLLGLSIL
+162 LAVISMSLLGLSLL
-176 YAAFRD
+176 YAAFGD

-262 LGGMIIGLIVSIII
+262 LGGMIIGLIVSIILFQGI
-276 FNGVINP
+276 SP

-305 VAVLEKKFKNPIK
+305 VAIFEKKFKNPIK

-326 ASLIAAILMFVA
+326 ASVVAAILMFIA

-345 SGLTPSGSALGAY
+345 SGLTPSGSALAAY
-358 ALYGCMLSGLAAGL
+358 SLYGCMVSGLAAGL
-372 LIVVYTEFY
+372 LIVLYTEYY
-381 TGSEAKPVITIAE
+381 TGSEAKSVITIAE

-402 TIMSGNAVGMISSG
+402 TIMSGTAVGMISSG
-416 LPVITVAVAPLIS
+416 LPVITVAITLLVS
-429 FWLGEQ
+429 FGLGEQ
-435 FSGFSGLLPALSND
+435 FAVQAGISD
-449 PFLGGGY
+449 TFLGGVYG
-456 RTTMA
+456 TTMA
-461 AMGMLSTA
+461 TMGMLSTA

-495 EVIRERI
+495 EEVRERI
-502 EPLDALGNTTKAL
+502 EPLDTLGNTTKAL

-541 YQAKILDLTTITAA
+541 YQAKMTDLTTITSA
-555 QATLLGTKLSSLGT
+555 QAGLLATKLSSLG
-569 SLALNHPDV
+569 SALALNHPDV

-604 YRMVEEVRRQLREI
+604 YRMVEEVRRQFREI
-618 PGLRDGTAKPN
+618 PGLREGTAKPN

-648 GAIPVVAPLV
+648 GAIPVVAPIV
-658 VGIFLG
+658 VGVFLG

-699 VEMGHFGGKN
+699 VEAGHFGGKN

-746 VFVPLF
+746 VFIPLF
-752 LSAIIIL
+752 LAAIILL

>member
-1 MFIIKAEAARWKFRN
+1 M
-16 FQESRNPTLAFD
+16 AFD
-28 PLILTTSLAVA
+28 PLLLTTSLAIA
-39 GVLVAL
+39 GVAVAMYI
-45 FLVLS
+45 VYDI
-50 VRKYPKGNEKMIEI
+50 RKYPTGNEKMVAI
-64 WNAIREGSNA
+64 WKAIREGANA
-74 YLKRQFRTITIIAI
+74 YLKRQFRTIAIIAI
-88 IISLVILAAFSA
+88 IISLVILGAFSA

-116 GVAFSL
+116 GVVFSL
-122 FAAYVALYSATN
+122 FAAYIALYSATN
-134 ANVRS
+134 SNVRS

-150 LKVATLGGGALG
+150 LRVATMGGGALG
-162 LAVISMSLLGLSIL
+162 LIVISMSLLGLSLL
-176 YAAFRD
+176 YAAFGD

-276 FNGVINP
+276 FQGINV

-295 GIIATFVGLA
+295 GIVATFAGLA
-305 VAVLEKKFKNPIK
+305 VAIVEKKFKNPIK

-326 ASLIAAILMFVA
+326 ASLIAGVLMFVA

-345 SGLTPSGSALGAY
+345 SGLTPSGSTLAVF
-358 ALYGCMLSGLAAGL
+358 ALYGCMVSGLVSGL
-372 LIVVYTEFY
+372 LIVLYTEFY
-381 TGSEAKPVITIAE
+381 TGTEAKSVITIAE

-402 TIMSGNAVGMISSG
+402 TVMSGTAVGMISTG
-416 LPVITVAVAPLIS
+416 LPVITVAIALLIS
-429 FWLGEQ
+429 FGLGEQ
-435 FSGFSGLLPALSND
+435 FASLIPALAGNV
-449 PFLGGGY
+449 FLGGVYG
-456 RTTMA
+456 TTMA
-461 AMGMLSTA
+461 TMGMLSTA

-541 YQAKILDLTTITAA
+541 YQAKIINLTSITSS
-555 QATLLGTKLSSLGT
+555 QATLLGTNLASLGAQ
-569 SLALNHPDV
+569 LALNRPDV

-584 GAMLPFV
+584 GGMLPFL
-591 FSGTAINAVSVGA
+591 FSGTAINAVSIGS
-604 YRMVEEVRRQLREI
+604 YHMVEEVRRQLKEI
-618 PGLRDGTAKPN
+618 PGLREGTAKPD
-629 YAAAVDIST
+629 YARAVDIST

-648 GAIPVVAPLV
+648 GAIPVVAPIV
-658 VGIFLG
+658 VGVFLG

-673 GATLSAIPLAI
+673 GATISAVPLAI
-684 MMMWGGAA
+684 MMMWGGGA

-746 VFVPLF
+746 VFIPLF
-752 LSAIIIL
+752 LTAIVVFH

>member
-1 MFIIKAEAARWKFRN
+1 M
-16 FQESRNPTLAFD
+16 AFD

-39 GVLVAL
+39 GVVAAI

-50 VRKYPKGNEKMIEI
+50 VQKYPKGNEKMIGI
-64 WNAIREGSNA
+64 WTAIREGSNA
-74 YLKRQFRTITIIAI
+74 YLKRQFRTIAIIAI
-88 IISLVILAAFSA
+88 IISLVILAAFGA
-100 TVNFTY
+100 TINFTY

-162 LAVISMSLLGLSIL
+162 LVVISMSLLGLSLL
-176 YAAFRD
+176 YAAFGD

-305 VAVLEKKFKNPIK
+305 VAIFEKKFKNPIK

-326 ASLIAAILMFVA
+326 ASVIAAILMFVA

-345 SGLTPSGSALGAY
+345 SASGSALAVY
-358 ALYGCMLSGLAAGL
+358 ALYGCMVSGLAAGL

-381 TGSEAKPVITIAE
+381 TGSNAKPVITIAE

-402 TIMSGNAVGMISSG
+402 TVMSGNAVGLISSG
-416 LPVITVAVAPLIS
+416 LPVITVAVALLIS
-429 FWLGEQ
+429 FGLGEQ
-435 FSGFSGLLPALSND
+435 FAGLIPALNGN
-449 PFLGGGY
+449 PFLGGVYG
-456 RTTMA
+456 TTMA
-461 AMGMLSTA
+461 TMGMLSTA

-495 EVIRERI
+495 EIIRERI

-541 YQAKILDLTTITAA
+541 YQAGNLCVPTITSSCA
-555 QATLLGTKLSSLGT
+555 ATLATKLSSLGAL
-569 SLALNHPDV
+569 LALNHPDV

-618 PGLRDGTAKPN
+618 PGLREGTAKPN

-638 RTALRLMVVP
+638 KTALRLMVVP
-648 GAIPVVAPLV
+648 GAIPVVAPIV

-673 GATLSAIPLAI
+673 GATISAIPLAI

-746 VFVPLF
+746 VFIPLF
-752 LSAIIIL
+752 LSAIIIFH

>member
-1 MFIIKAEAARWKFRN
+1 M
-16 FQESRNPTLAFD
+16 AFD

-39 GVLVAL
+39 GVVAAI

-50 VRKYPKGNEKMIEI
+50 VRKYPKGNEKMIVI
-64 WNAIREGSNA
+64 WTAIREGSNA
-74 YLKRQFRTITIIAI
+74 YLKRQFRTIAIIAI
-88 IISLVILAAFSA
+88 IISLVILVAFGA
-100 TVNFTY
+100 TVTFTY

-162 LAVISMSLLGLSIL
+162 LVVISMSLLGLSLL
-176 YAAFRD
+176 YAIFRD

-305 VAVLEKKFKNPIK
+305 VAVFEKKFKNPIK
-318 PTRDGLLV
+318 PTRDGLLA
-326 ASLIAAILMFVA
+326 ASAVAAILMFIA

-345 SGLTPSGSALGAY
+345 PASGSALAVY
-358 ALYGCMLSGLAAGL
+358 ALYGCMVSGLAAGL

-381 TGSEAKPVITIAE
+381 TGSNAKPVITIAE

-402 TIMSGNAVGMISSG
+402 TVMSGNAVGLISSG
-416 LPVITVAVAPLIS
+416 LPVITVAIVLLIS
-429 FWLGEQ
+429 FGLGEQ
-435 FSGFSGLLPALSND
+435 FAGLIPALAGNA
-449 PFLGGGY
+449 FLGGVYG
-456 RTTMA
+456 TTMA
-461 AMGMLSTA
+461 TMGMLSTA

-495 EVIRERI
+495 EIIRERI

-541 YQAKILDLTTITAA
+541 YQAKIIDLTTITSA

-591 FSGTAINAVSVGA
+591 FSGTAINAVSIGA

-618 PGLRDGTAKPN
+618 PGLREGTAKPN

-658 VGIFLG
+658 VGVFLG

-673 GATLSAIPLAI
+673 GATISAIPLAI

-746 VFVPLF
+746 VFIPLF
-752 LSAIIIL
+752 LAAIIIL

>member
-1 MFIIKAEAARWKFRN
+1 M
-16 FQESRNPTLAFD
+16 AFD
-28 PLILTTSLAVA
+28 PLILTTSLAIA
-39 GVLVAL
+39 GVAVAIYLVYI
-45 FLVLS
+45 VK
-50 VRKYPKGNEKMIEI
+50 RYPTGNEKMVSI
-64 WNAIREGSNA
+64 WKAIREGANA
-74 YLKRQFRTITIIAI
+74 YLKRQFRTIAVIAI
-88 IISLVILAAFSA
+88 IIAAVILVAFGA
-100 TVNFTY
+100 TVDFVY
-106 GGEIALSFLL
+106 GGKVAFSFLL

-122 FAAYVALYSATN
+122 FAAYIALYSATN
-134 ANVRS
+134 SNVRS

-162 LAVISMSLLGLSIL
+162 LIVISMSLLGLSLL

-262 LGGMIIGLIVSIII
+262 LGGMIIGLIVSIIV
-276 FNGVINP
+276 FASINP

-295 GIIATFVGLA
+295 GILATFAGLV
-305 VAVLEKKFKNPIK
+305 VAVVEKKFKNPIK
-318 PTRDGLLV
+318 PTRDGLIV
-326 ASLIAAILMFVA
+326 ASVIAAILMFLA
-338 TWYVFGP
+338 TWFVFGP
-345 SGLTPSGSALGAY
+345 SGAAPSGANAADSTLAAF
-358 ALYGCMLSGLAAGL
+358 ALYGCMVSGLVAGL
-372 LIVVYTEFY
+372 LIVLYTEFY
-381 TGSEAKPVITIAE
+381 TGSEAKSVITIAE

-402 TIMSGNAVGMISSG
+402 TIMSGNAVGMISTG
-416 LPVITVAVAPLIS
+416 LPVITVAIALLIS
-429 FWLGEQ
+429 FGLGEQ
-435 FSGFSGLLPALSND
+435 FAALVPALANNH
-449 PFLGGGY
+449 FLGGVYG
-456 RTTMA
+456 TTMA
-461 AMGMLSTA
+461 TMGMLSTA

-495 EVIRERI
+495 EEVRERI
-502 EPLDALGNTTKAL
+502 DPLDALGNTTKAL

-541 YQAKILDLTTITAA
+541 YQAKILDLTTITSA
-555 QATLLGTKLSSLGT
+555 QAALLGTKLSSLGT
-569 SLALNHPDV
+569 ALALNNPV
-578 VIGALI
+578 VVVGALI
-584 GAMLPFV
+584 GGMLPFL

-618 PGLRDGTAKPN
+618 PGLREGTARPN

-648 GAIPVVAPLV
+648 GAIPVIAPIV
-658 VGIFLG
+658 VGVFLG
-664 WAAVGALVV
+664 WQAVGALVV

-699 VEMGHFGGKN
+699 VEAGNFGGKN

-746 VFVPLF
+746 VFIPLF
-752 LSAIIIL
+752 LAAIILL

>member
-1 MFIIKAEAARWKFRN
+1 MTEIPSFDS
-16 FQESRNPTLAFD
+16 SRNQNLAFD
-28 PLILTTSLAVA
+28 PLLLTTSLAVV
-39 GVLVAL
+39 GVIASII
-45 FLVLS
+45 LVLS
-50 VRKYPKGNEKMIEI
+50 VKKYPTGNEKMVAI
-64 WNAIREGSNA
+64 WRAIMEGANA
-74 YLKRQFRTITIIAI
+74 YLKRQFRTIGVIAI
-88 IISLVILAAFSA
+88 IIAFVILAAFSA
-100 TVNFTY
+100 IFTVSY
-106 GGEIALSFLL
+106 AAEIAFSFLL
-116 GVAFSL
+116 GVTFSL
-122 FAAYVALYSATN
+122 IAAYIAMYSATN

-139 TAAAEKSTYEA
+139 TAAAEKSTYLA

-162 LAVISMSLLGLSIL
+162 LAVISMSLLGLSLL
-176 YAAFRD
+176 YAAFGD

-243 VGDEAGRGA
+243 VGDEAGRGV

-262 LGGMIIGLIVSIII
+262 LGGMIIGLIVSIILFQGI
-276 FNGVINP
+276 SV

-305 VAVLEKKFKNPIK
+305 VAIFEKKFKNPIK
-318 PTRDGLLV
+318 PTRDGLLI
-326 ASLIAAILMFVA
+326 ASVVAAILMFIA

-345 SGLTPSGSALGAY
+345 SGLTPSGSALAAY
-358 ALYGCMLSGLAAGL
+358 SLYGCMLSGLTAGL

-402 TIMSGNAVGMISSG
+402 TIMSGTAVGMISSG
-416 LPVITVAVAPLIS
+416 LPVITVAITLLIS
-429 FWLGEQ
+429 FGLGEQ
-435 FSGFSGLLPALSND
+435 FATLIPALNGNQ
-449 PFLGGGY
+449 FLGGVYG
-456 RTTMA
+456 TTMA
-461 AMGMLSTA
+461 TMGMLSIA

-541 YQAKILDLTTITAA
+541 YQAGNLCVPTITSSCA
-555 QATLLGTKLSSLGT
+555 ATLATKLSSLGAL
-569 SLALNHPDV
+569 LALNHPDV

-618 PGLRDGTAKPN
+618 PGLREGTAKPN

-638 RTALRLMVVP
+638 KTALRLMVVP
-648 GAIPVVAPLV
+648 GAIPVVAPIV
-658 VGIFLG
+658 VGVFLG

-673 GATLSAIPLAI
+673 GATISAIPLAI

-699 VEMGHFGGKN
+699 VEAGHFGGKN

-746 VFVPLF
+746 VFIPLF
-752 LSAIIIL
+752 LAALILL

>member
-1 MFIIKAEAARWKFRN
+1 
-16 FQESRNPTLAFD
+16 LAFD

-39 GVLVAL
+39 GVVAAI

-50 VRKYPKGNEKMIEI
+50 VRKYPKGNEKMIAI
-64 WNAIREGSNA
+64 WTAIREGSNA
-74 YLKRQFRTITIIAI
+74 YLKRQFRTIAIIAI
-88 IISLVILAAFSA
+88 IISLVILAAFGA
-100 TVNFTY
+100 TINFTY

-116 GVAFSL
+116 GVVFSL

-162 LAVISMSLLGLSIL
+162 LVVISMSLLGLSLL
-176 YAAFRD
+176 YAAFGD

-305 VAVLEKKFKNPIK
+305 VAVFEKKFKNPIK

-326 ASLIAAILMFVA
+326 ASVIAAILMFVA

-345 SGLTPSGSALGAY
+345 SASGSALAVY
-358 ALYGCMLSGLAAGL
+358 ALYGCMVSGLAAGL

-381 TGSEAKPVITIAE
+381 TGSNAKPVITIAE

-402 TIMSGNAVGMISSG
+402 TVMSGNAVGLISSG
-416 LPVITVAVAPLIS
+416 LPVITVAVALLIS
-429 FWLGEQ
+429 FGLGEQ
-435 FSGFSGLLPALSND
+435 FAGLIPALNGN
-449 PFLGGGY
+449 PFLGGVYG
-456 RTTMA
+456 TTMA
-461 AMGMLSTA
+461 TMGMLSTA

-541 YQAKILDLTTITAA
+541 YQAGNLCVPTITSSCA
-555 QATLLGTKLSSLGT
+555 ATLATKLSSLGAL
-569 SLALNHPDV
+569 LALNHPDV

-618 PGLRDGTAKPN
+618 PGLREGTAKPN

-638 RTALRLMVVP
+638 KTALRLMVVP
-648 GAIPVVAPLV
+648 GAIPVVAPIV

-673 GATLSAIPLAI
+673 GATISAIPLAI

-746 VFVPLF
+746 VFIPLF
-752 LSAIIIL
+752 LSAIIIFH